1 MKKLWSNKL
10 FRYGVIGI
18 LLIALGGAG
27 FLGYYR
33 LARAQGVI
41 TSYEINEDLSEKSNA
56 HRAVIYTQDRAFK
69 NEVIDELASNLAD
82 ENIYIKVEPVE
93 EIGENRIEEWDK
105 VIILST
111 VQSSDPPKVAL
122 DYINKHKDEEK
133 LSIYLTADSSV
144 WSKDPGHLDVTTAAS
159 KSENVTVFS
168 KKIREFLVNE

>member
-1 MKKLWSNKL
+1 MKKLWSNKF

-69 NEVIDELASNLAD
+69 M
-82 ENIYIKVEPVE
+82 K
-93 EIGENRIEEWDK
+93 
-105 VIILST
+105 
-111 VQSSDPPKVAL
+111 
-122 DYINKHKDEEK
+122 
-133 LSIYLTADSSV
+133 
-144 WSKDPGHLDVTTAAS
+144 
-159 KSENVTVFS
+159 
-168 KKIREFLVNE
+168 